1 MTTYKIYAKVEQLH
15 KVEVTAESVKEAL
28 DKAVDLFS
36 DDTCYET
43 GKIEIASIEK
53 VEV

>member
-1 MTTYKIYAKVEQLH
+1 MPTYKIYAKVEQLH
-15 KVEVTAESVKEAL
+15 KVEVTADSVKEAL

-36 DDTCYET
+36 DNTCYKT
-43 GKIEIASIEK
+43 GVIEIESIEK